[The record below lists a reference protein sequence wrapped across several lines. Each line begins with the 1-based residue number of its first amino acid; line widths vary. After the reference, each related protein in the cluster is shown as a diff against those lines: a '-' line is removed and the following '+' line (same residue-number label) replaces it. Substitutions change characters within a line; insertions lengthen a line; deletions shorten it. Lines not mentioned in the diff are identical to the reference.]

1 MATTEQVLA
10 EAVAALAASRQ
21 SEPGAVLATE
31 IGQLRAAS
39 AQQADAIVENTQA
52 VLQNTIA
59 KATGGQSAAGAAG
72 KWALGFVTGG
82 MSPLI
87 TGLVKLFTGGEKT
100 ETPPP
105 LVAYSRPAPVVVE
118 GEMTDRERVVWRTAD
133 TAQARPSAAT
143 QVTVQVQAM
152 DSRSFL
158 EHRDEIAR
166 AVRQAV
172 LSSHSLNDVL
182 ADV

>member
-1 MATTEQVLA
+1 
-10 EAVAALAASRQ
+10 
-21 SEPGAVLATE
+21 
-31 IGQLRAAS
+31 
-39 AQQADAIVENTQA
+39 
-52 VLQNTIA
+52 
-59 KATGGQSAAGAAG
+59 
-72 KWALGFVTGG
+72 

-87 TGLVKLFTGGEKT
+87 TGLVKLFTGGDKT

-105 LVAYSRPAPVVVE
+105 LVTYSRPAPVVVE
-118 GEMTDRERVVWRTAD
+118 GQFAGGERVVWRTAD
-133 TAQARPSAAT
+133 AGQARPSSTT

-158 EHRDEIAR
+158 DHRDEIAR